1 MGEGYVLVVPATE
14 RFDESAAAFVV
25 GEHRTTCVVQLRRAA
40 ADLRVVLASDNPN
53 PNPNPTPSPS
63 PNQLYTRNES
73 TAWSRAEAEFDRI
86 CVHYG
91 LSCVSLYEVRLSP
104 TTSIA

>member
-1 MGEGYVLVVPATE
+1 M
-14 RFDESAAAFVV
+14 
-25 GEHRTTCVVQLRRAA
+25 
-40 ADLRVVLASDNPN
+40 LASCSVTNPN
-53 PNPNPTPSPS
+53 PNPNPNPSPSPNPSPNPNPNPS

-91 LSCVSLYEVRLSP
+91 LSCVSLYEVRLSL